1 MNFIRLIISQP
12 VTVTVGVILVLLAGL
27 ISFQRLPIQ
36 LTPSIEDTIIAITTR
51 WEGASPEEVEREI
64 IEPQEEKLQGLT
76 NLRAMTSESQQGQGT
91 IRLEFRVGTSKE
103 DALREVSDKLRE
115 VPQYPENTDEPV
127 VEASDPEN
135 RDYIA
140 WLILETTDRDLE
152 IRTLQDFAE
161 DRIKP
166 VFERIAGMSEV
177 NVIGGRE
184 REAQIRFDPGL
195 LARRGVTVSDFVGA
209 IQRTNRNASAGELA
223 DSKFNVRLR
232 AVSQYDSVED
242 VLETVVRQTSGGPIY
257 VRDVAQVV
265 ETYKEP
271 RTFVRS
277 KGQPVLAINA
287 QKEVG
292 TNVME
297 VMDGLK
303 AAIREIS
310 KPGGLLD
317 TEARRLGLDGTLR
330 LNQVYDQTIY
340 IDHAL
345 TLVRNNIFL
354 GGSLAIIVLLL
365 FLRSVRAVGIVASA
379 IPISVVGAVVVMV
392 GVGRS
397 INVISLAGMAFA
409 VGLVVDNAIVVLENI
424 YRHLEMGKKPAQA
437 AYDGAREVWGAILAS
452 TLTTIFV
459 FVPILF
465 VEEEAGQLFRDIAL
479 AICAAVGLSLL
490 VSISVIPTLAARV
503 LRPMAPHRDRP
514 KRRLGRDAARWRRVL
529 TAPLRVARAFGSFLH
544 RLPELIGNLVY
555 RICGSVTARIAI
567 VVGLTAASLVGS
579 YFLMPPADYL
589 PTGNRNLVFG
599 VLIPPPGYNLEQQTT
614 LAARIEQ
621 TVKPFWE
628 AAEPQN
634 ADKGGATEDGLP
646 EVPTFD
652 WRRQAPGNP
661 VVPPP
666 LENYFLVS
674 FEGIMFHGGVSA
686 DPQRAVDLMPLF
698 QQATR
703 PDAVPGVLAFAFQVP
718 LFRLGGSTGSAI
730 KVDISGD
737 DLSDVTRAALAANLE
752 LVQRYGPQTVQPSPS
767 NFNIYGP
774 EIQVVPRLRRLADA
788 GMTVSDLAL
797 ATQAIG
803 DGAIIGEYRLA
814 GDTID
819 LRLISTASVDRKVIE
834 ALDQAPVATPTGIV
848 VPIGSLADF
857 RRVTSPP
864 QINHVGRQRSVT
876 LLFTAPPGMPLEQ
889 AVGEI
894 EGIIANLREQGRIA
908 PTVGTHLTG
917 SASKLQSVMRALLG
931 DGSLLGTLSS
941 SLVLALIVVYLLMC
955 VLFQSF
961 VYPLVIMFS
970 VPLATLG
977 GFAGLFLVYMW
988 SVTDRYLPIQTMDV
1002 LTMLGFVIL
1011 IGVVVNNAIL
1021 IVHQSL
1027 NFMRGEGDVGEGT
1040 SGPLEPR
1047 RAIAEAVRTRV
1058 RPIFMSML
1066 TSVGGMSPLVLMPGS
1081 GSELYRGL
1089 GSVVVGGLLIST
1101 VFTII
1106 LVPLLLSLATDLGA
1120 WIRVSRAGDTDTPP
1134 AEAAG
1139 PAGRKPLWGR
1149 GSGRSGRPARREPTL

>member
-1 MNFIRLIISQP
+1 MSFIRLIISQP
-12 VTVTVGVILVLLAGL
+12 VTVAVGVILVLLAGL

-36 LTPSIEDTIIAITTR
+36 LTPSIEDTIISIGTR

-64 IEPQEEKLQGLT
+64 IEPQEKKLQGLT

-91 IRLEFRVGTSKE
+91 IRLEFRVGTAKE

-115 VPQYPENTDEPV
+115 VPEYPENADEPV

-140 WLILETTDRDLE
+140 WLILETTDPDLE

-161 DRIKP
+161 DRVKP
-166 VFERIAGMSEV
+166 VLERIAGMSEV

-184 REAQIRFDPGL
+184 RETQIRFDPGL
-195 LARRGVTVSDFVGA
+195 LARRGITVNDFVGA

-242 VLETVVRQTSGGPIY
+242 VLDTVIRQTPGGPTY

-265 ETYKEP
+265 ETYKEA

-277 KGQPVLAINA
+277 KGRPVLAINA

-292 TNVME
+292 ANVLE
-297 VMDGLK
+297 VMDGLR
-303 AAIREIS
+303 AAMREMN

-317 TEARRLGLDGTLR
+317 TEARRLGLNGTLR
-330 LNQVYDQTIY
+330 FKQVYDQTIY
-340 IDHAL
+340 IDDAL

-354 GGSLAIIVLLL
+354 GGSIAIIVLLL
-365 FLRSVRAVGIVASA
+365 FLRSVRAVGIVALA

-392 GVGRS
+392 AVGRS

-424 YRHLEMGKKPAQA
+424 YRHLEMGKKPEQA

-459 FVPILF
+459 FVPILL
-465 VEEEAGQLFRDIAL
+465 VKEEAGQLFRDIAL
-479 AICAAVGLSLL
+479 AICAAIGLSLL

-503 LRPMAPHRDRP
+503 LRPMAPDRGRP
-514 KRRLGRDAARWRRVL
+514 RRPVGSDAARWRHVL
-529 TAPLRVARAFGSFLH
+529 STPLRVARASESFLR

-555 RICGSVTARIAI
+555 RICGSVTARLAI
-567 VVGLTAASLVGS
+567 VGGLTTASLVGS

-599 VLIPPPGYNLEQQTT
+599 VLIPPPGYNLEQQAT
-614 LAARIEQ
+614 LAARIEK
-621 TVKPFWE
+621 TIEPFWE
-628 AAEPQN
+628 AAESQT
-634 ADKGGATEDGLP
+634 ADNDGATDDGLP

-652 WRRQAPGNP
+652 WRRQTPGDP

-666 LENYFLVS
+666 VENYFLVS

-686 DPQRAVDLMPLF
+686 DPRRAVDMMPLF

-730 KVDISGD
+730 KVDFSGD
-737 DLSDVTRAALAANLE
+737 DLAEVTRAASAAYQE
-752 LVQRYGPQTVQPSPS
+752 LIQRYGPQTVQPSPS
-767 NFNIYGP
+767 NFDIYGP
-774 EIQVVPRLRRLADA
+774 EIQVVPRPRRLADA
-788 GMTVSDLAL
+788 GMTMSDLTL
-797 ATQAIG
+797 ITQAIG

-814 GDTID
+814 GATVD
-819 LRLISTASVDRKVIE
+819 LKLISAASVDQKVIG
-834 ALDQAPVATPTGIV
+834 ALDQVPVATPAGAVI
-848 VPIGSLADF
+848 PIGSLADF

-876 LLFTAPPGMPLEQ
+876 LQFTAPRGMPLEQ
-889 AVGEI
+889 GVNEL
-894 EGIIANLREQGRIA
+894 ERIIADLREQGRIA
-908 PTVGTHLTG
+908 PTVGTDLTG

-931 DGSLLGTLSS
+931 DGTPLGTLGS
-941 SLVLALIVVYLLMC
+941 SLVLALVVVYLLMC

-961 VYPLVIMFS
+961 VLPLVIMFS

-977 GFAGLFLVYMW
+977 GFGALFLVFLW
-988 SVTDRYLPIQTMDV
+988 SVTDRYMPIQSMDV

-1027 NFMRGEGDVGEGT
+1027 NFMRGESDVGRGT
-1040 SGPLEPR
+1040 SGPMEPR

-1081 GSELYRGL
+1081 GSEFYRGL
-1089 GSVVVGGLLIST
+1089 GSVVVGGLLVST

-1106 LVPLLLSLATDLGA
+1106 LVPLLLSLVTDLGA
-1120 WIRVSRAGDTDTPP
+1120 WIRAGRAADTDAPS

-1139 PAGRKPLWGR
+1139 ATAGTEEEAANHAAIQKQV
-1149 GSGRSGRPARREPTL
+1149 SSVHD